1 MKDLAGIDHGLEPT
15 DALRRTLHRH
25 QQRQQL
31 LSIGSA
37 GVFAQGLAE
46 RHMLG
51 PRLGRQARGV
61 GGQEGK
67 GPFRVAAVLGQIE
80 VDTADQIPGRVQRL
94 EESLQI
100 SSGCCECRGK
110 CGAKLG
116 PQPTQDFGGQ
126 VFRPRHYRG
135 RQDECGEFG
144 LGRRGNGG
152 QDRGGR
158 PLSGPTRP
166 VKTDRLHIAYGEI
179 APPVEGGRQGLADLA
194 RSELQQPIPG
204 ATAKG
209 LGQPCRH
216 VCHPGWARRSPP
228 PAGGA
233 HAG

>member
-1 MKDLAGIDHGLEPT
+1 
-15 DALRRTLHRH
+15 
-25 QQRQQL
+25 
-31 LSIGSA
+31 
-37 GVFAQGLAE
+37 
-46 RHMLG
+46 MLG

-67 GPFRVAAVLGQIE
+67 RPFRVAAVLGQIE

-100 SSGCCECRGK
+100 SSGCGECRGK
-110 CGAKLG
+110 RGAEIG
-116 PQPTQDFGGQ
+116 PQPTQDIGGQ
-126 VFRPRHYRG
+126 VFRPRHHRG

-152 QDRGGR
+152 QDCGGR

-179 APPVEGGRQGLADLA
+179 APPDEGGRQGLADLA
-194 RSELQQPIPG
+194 RSKLQQPIPG

-209 LGQPCRH
+209 LASRAATLSSRVG
-216 VCHPGWARRSPP
+216 ASFASSSRRCPRGVRRNCIRGIVGERTPKGLNPRCSLYRSRNI
-228 PAGGA
+228 
-233 HAG
+233 H